1 MQKYYYNTPFEYVQ
15 QFTERISS
23 SLSLFQMSH
32 DHHMIDS
39 TGNASHGMHIAH
51 VMDHGTMNHGNMDHG
66 SMNHGGM
73 DHGSMHQ
80 SVEGSTGNACSDMGM
95 HGMLV
100 RMI

>member
-1 MQKYYYNTPFEYVQ
+1 
-15 QFTERISS
+15 
-23 SLSLFQMSH
+23 MSH
-32 DHHMIDS
+32 NHHMINS
-39 TGNASHGMHIAH
+39 TGNASHDMHIAH
-51 VMDHGTMNHGNMDHG
+51 GMDHGTMNHGSMDHG

-80 SVEGSTGNACSDMGM
+80 GVEGSTDNACSDMGM